1 MKGGQR
7 SFRSFDIT
15 SKCFGSNKCQTKSM
29 YVLRSKSRYNG
40 VKNYHKILVQTIN
53 NSFHVQKN
61 LPRPQST
68 SQRFPE
74 LDWKRLMIM
83 TNKRKTK

>member
-40 VKNYHKILVQTIN
+40 VKKYHKKSQYRQLTTVFMSN
-53 NSFHVQKN
+53 AE
-61 LPRPQST
+61 LPDL
-68 SQRFPE
+68 F
-74 LDWKRLMIM
+74 
-83 TNKRKTK
+83 